1 MEAASKMVT
10 APRRV
15 INGWAMYDWANS
27 VYNLVITTTFFPIY
41 FTTITKRHFGSEHIP
56 FLGHTF
62 QNSSLY
68 SYSLAAAYLLI
79 ALLYPILTSVADTR
93 GNKKN
98 FMKVF
103 CYMGAVGC
111 SLLYFF
117 DGSNLGLGIACFML
131 ASMGYVGSLVFYNA
145 YLPEIAIPEDQ
156 DRVSAKGYAY
166 GYVGSVLLQI
176 IGFVLVLTIKKDPFL
191 GPRLTFLLT
200 GLWWAGFAQFT
211 FRVLPRI
218 NRTNLRKVNV
228 FTDGFT
234 EIKKVY
240 GEIKKMAV
248 LKRFLRGFF
257 FYSMGVQTVMMAAT
271 LFGSKLLG
279 LDEIKLI
286 VTIVLIQLIAIVGAI
301 FMSRLS
307 KTYGNIRVLMG
318 VVLFWI
324 LICVAAYWTA
334 GLAAPLKPYH
344 EKIEALQHLKERLKD
359 RKAYVLAN
367 AGHTGSGP
375 VDSAILSP
383 KDAQTVLANIDAAE
397 GKVEAELSQWEAALA
412 PKQGP
417 IEYSFYLIALAVG
430 LVMGGIQSLSRST
443 YSKLMPETKDT
454 ASYFSYFDLTE
465 KIAIVIGM
473 FSFGFIDDM
482 TGSMKNSVIFLIIFF
497 VIGLIWLY
505 SALKKQNKL
514 RTV

>member
-1 MEAASKMVT
+1 METVSKMVT

-15 INGWAMYDWANS
+15 LNGWAMYDWANS

-41 FTTITKRHFGSEHIP
+41 FTAVTKKHFGSEKIP
-56 FLGHTF
+56 FLGGTF

-79 ALLYPILTSVADTR
+79 ALSYPILTSIADTR

-98 FMKVF
+98 FMKFF
-103 CYMGAVGC
+103 CYLGAAGC
-111 SLLYFF
+111 CLLYFF
-117 DGSNLGLGIACFML
+117 DGSNLGLGIISFML

-166 GYVGSVLLQI
+166 GYVGSVILQI
-176 IGFVLVLTIKKDPFL
+176 IGFVLVLTIKDNPLL

-211 FRVLPRI
+211 FAVLPKV
-218 NRTNLRKVNV
+218 NRVAIQKVNV
-228 FTDGFT
+228 FTAGFA
-234 EIKKVY
+234 EIKKVF
-240 GEIKKMAV
+240 GEVKKLAV
-248 LKRFLRGFF
+248 LKRFLRAFF

-279 LDEIKLI
+279 LEDTKLI
-286 VTIVLIQLIAIVGAI
+286 VTVVLIQLIAIVGAI

-307 KTYGNIRVLMG
+307 AIYGNIKVLMG

-324 LICVAAYWTA
+324 VICVAAYLTA

-344 EKIEALQHLKERLKD
+344 DKIEALKEQKD
-359 RKAYVLAN
+359 AIKVKRDQLMATM
-367 AGHTGSGP
+367 GHTGTGS
-375 VDSAILSP
+375 VDLVNHLTSEGALFSLEEA
-383 KDAQTVLANIDAAE
+383 D
-397 GKVEAELSQWEAALA
+397 GKVSAELSKWEAELA

-417 IEYSFYLIALAVG
+417 IEYSFYILALAVG

-443 YSKLMPETKDT
+443 YSKLMPQTKDT
-454 ASYFSYFDLTE
+454 ASYFSYYDLTE

-473 FSFGFIDDM
+473 FSFGFIDDL
-482 TGSMKNSVIFLIIFF
+482 TGSMKNSVVFLIIFF
-497 VIGLIWLY
+497 AIGLVWLY
-505 SALKKQNKL
+505 SALVKQNKL
-514 RTV
+514 QAV